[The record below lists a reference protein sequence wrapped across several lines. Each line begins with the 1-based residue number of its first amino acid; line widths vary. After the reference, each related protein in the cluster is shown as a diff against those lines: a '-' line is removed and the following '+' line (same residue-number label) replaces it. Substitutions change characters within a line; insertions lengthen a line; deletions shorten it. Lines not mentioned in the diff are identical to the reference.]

1 MIDGFL
7 GFTIFTLNGCHLIPE
22 LRIVE
27 KFCQVNSAIKTKLNV
42 QVITFLKLTAKLPK
56 ESKINRGTLI

>member
-56 ESKINRGTLI
+56 N